1 MRAIRQQEHGVPEG
15 LWRGPHGRVV
25 VGIFSLAF
33 FVAFE
38 SLAVATVMPAV
49 ADDLGGLGLYALAFA
64 APIAVGIVSMTIAGP
79 LMDRRGPGLGLR
91 LGVAVFVGGLLVA
104 GLAPTMPVFLAG
116 RAVQGLGMGFV
127 GVGLYVV
134 IGQTFHED
142 LRSRV
147 FTVVTSAWVLPALV
161 GPFVAGAITDLVG
174 WRWVFLAV
182 PVIAVV
188 SVALI
193 WEALDA
199 IDGDPDVLVERCRV
213 GWGAFVALGVV
224 AVSVGGQRTVP
235 WWPVV
240 VVAGATVTLR
250 YASRLLPAGA
260 WRARRGLPVVVFTR
274 SLLCAAFLGAET
286 YIPLSLVQH
295 RDLSVT
301 RAGLLLTSAA
311 VLWFGGAWL
320 AAHVPA
326 LASKPLRVRLG
337 AVCVLI
343 GVGAGFMTLVPWV
356 PVQVVTAAWAVGGLG
371 MGIAVSTLG
380 VLMLDHS
387 TTAEQGA
394 NSAAMQTSDAVLES
408 LVLAL
413 GSAVFAVM
421 LAEHEQAGYL
431 LVFGAAEAVA
441 VLAVLA
447 SWRVSASAS

>member
-1 MRAIRQQEHGVPEG
+1 MQAIRQHELGRADR
-15 LWRGPHGRVV
+15 LWTGPHGRVV
-25 VGIFSLAF
+25 LGIFSLAF
-33 FVAFE
+33 LVAFE

-49 ADDLGGLGLYALAFA
+49 ADELGGLRLYALAFA
-64 APIAVGIVSMTIAGP
+64 APIAVGIVSMTAAGP
-79 LMDRRGPGLGLR
+79 LMDRRGPGPGLR
-91 LGVAVFVGGLLVA
+91 LGVAVFVVGLLVA
-104 GLAPTMPVFLAG
+104 GLARSMPIFLAG

-142 LRSRV
+142 LRARV

-161 GPFVAGAITDLVG
+161 GPFIAGAVTDLVG

-182 PVIAVV
+182 PAIAVA
-188 SVALI
+188 SLGLI

-199 IDGDPDVLVERCRV
+199 IEGDAEVVVDRFRV
-213 GWGAFVALGVV
+213 VWAVIVATGVV
-224 AVSVGGQRTVP
+224 AVSVGGQRVVP

-240 VVAGATVTLR
+240 VVVAVIATLR
-250 YASRLLPAGA
+250 YASRLLPAGV
-260 WRARRGLPVVVFTR
+260 WRARRGLPVVVITR

-295 RDLSVT
+295 RALSVT

-311 VLWFGGAWL
+311 VLWFTGAWL

-326 LASKPLRVRLG
+326 LSSKPLRVRLG
-337 AVCVLI
+337 AACVLT
-343 GVGAGFMTLVPWV
+343 GVGAGFLTLLPGV
-356 PVQVVTAAWAVGGLG
+356 PVYVVTAWWAVGGLG
-371 MGIAVSTLG
+371 MGLAVSTLG

-387 TTAEQGA
+387 TPAEQGA

-413 GSAVFAVM
+413 GCVVFAIM
-421 LAEHEQAGYL
+421 LAQHEQGGYL
-431 LVFGAAEAVA
+431 LVFGAAAAVA
-441 VLAVLA
+441 ALGVLA
-447 SWRVSASAS
+447 SYRVTSPG

>member
-1 MRAIRQQEHGVPEG
+1 MTTQTHAPER
-15 LWRGPHGRVV
+15 LWTGSHGRVV

-49 ADDLGGLGLYALAFA
+49 ADELGGLRLYALSFA
-64 APIAVGIVSMTIAGP
+64 APIAVGIVSMTVAGP

-91 LGVAVFVGGLLVA
+91 LGVAVFVIGLLVA
-104 GLAPTMPVFLAG
+104 GLAPSMPVFLAG

-142 LRSRV
+142 LRARV

-161 GPFVAGAITDLVG
+161 GPFIAGAITDLAG

-182 PVIAVV
+182 PAIAVASLV
-188 SVALI
+188 LI

-199 IDGDPDVLVERCRV
+199 IEGDPEVVVDRRRA
-213 GWGAFVALGVV
+213 GWAVMVAAGVV
-224 AVSVGGQRTVP
+224 VVSVAGQRTVS
-235 WWPVV
+235 WWPAVV
-240 VVAGATVTLR
+240 LVATTVTLR
-250 YASRLLPAGA
+250 HASRLLPAGT
-260 WRARRGLPVVVFTR
+260 WRARRGLPVVVITR

-301 RAGLLLTSAA
+301 TAGLLLTSAA
-311 VLWFGGAWL
+311 VLWFSGAWL

-337 AVCVLI
+337 AVCVTT
-343 GVGAGFMTLVPWV
+343 GVGAGFLTLVPWV
-356 PVQVVTAAWAVGGLG
+356 PVYVVAVAWGIGGLG

-387 TTAEQGA
+387 TPAEQGA

-408 LVLAL
+408 LVLAF
-413 GSAVFAVM
+413 GSVVFAVM

-431 LVFGAAEAVA
+431 LVFGGAVA
-441 VLAVLA
+441 VAALGVLT
-447 SWRVSASAS
+447 SSRVTSSAS

>member
-1 MRAIRQQEHGVPEG
+1 MHAIRQHGHGVSER
-15 LWRGPHGRVV
+15 LWTGPHGRVV

-49 ADDLGGLGLYALAFA
+49 ADELGGLGSFALAFA
-64 APIAVGIVSMTIAGP
+64 APIAVGIVSMTVAGP

-91 LGVAVFVGGLLVA
+91 LGVAVFVVGLLVA
-104 GLAPTMPVFLAG
+104 GLAPSMPVFLAG

-142 LRSRV
+142 LRARV

-161 GPFVAGAITDLVG
+161 GPFVAGAVTDLVG

-182 PVIAVV
+182 PVIAVA
-188 SVALI
+188 SLALI

-199 IDGDPDVLVERCRV
+199 IEGDPEVVVDRRRV
-213 GWGAFVALGVV
+213 VWAAIVATGVV
-224 AVSVGGQRTVP
+224 AVSVGGHRTVP

-240 VVAGATVTLR
+240 VAAAVIVTLR

-260 WRARRGLPVVVFTR
+260 WRARRGLPVVVITR

-311 VLWFGGAWL
+311 VLWFSGAWL

-326 LASKPLRVRLG
+326 LSSKPLRVRLG
-337 AVCVLI
+337 AACVLT
-343 GVGAGFMTLVPWV
+343 GVGAGFLTLVPWV
-356 PVQVVTAAWAVGGLG
+356 PVCVVAAAWAVGGLG

-387 TTAEQGA
+387 TPAEQGA

-413 GSAVFAVM
+413 GSVVFAIM
-421 LAEHEQAGYL
+421 LAEHEQVGYL
-431 LVFGAAEAVA
+431 LVFGAAAGVA
-441 VLAVLA
+441 ASGVLT
-447 SWRVSASAS
+447 SWRVTSAG

>member
-1 MRAIRQQEHGVPEG
+1 MTTVDPAPER
-15 LWRGPHGRVV
+15 LWTGPHGRVV
-25 VGIFSLAF
+25 VGIFALAF

-49 ADDLGGLGLYALAFA
+49 ADELGGLSLYALAFA
-64 APIAVGIVSMTIAGP
+64 APIAVGIVSMTVAGP

-91 LGVAVFVGGLLVA
+91 LGVAVFVVGLLVA
-104 GLAPTMPVFLAG
+104 GLAPSMPVFLAG

-142 LRSRV
+142 LRARV

-161 GPFVAGAITDLVG
+161 GPFIAGAITDLVG

-182 PVIAVV
+182 PAIAVA
-188 SVALI
+188 SLALI

-199 IDGDPDVLVERCRV
+199 IQGDPGVAVDRRRA
-213 GWGAFVALGVV
+213 GWAVVVAAGVV
-224 AVSVGGQRTVP
+224 AVSVAGQRAVS
-235 WWPVV
+235 WWPAVV
-240 VVAGATVTLR
+240 LVAVGVTLR

-260 WRARRGLPVVVFTR
+260 WRARPGLPVVVVTR

-301 RAGLLLTSAA
+301 TAGLLLTSAA
-311 VLWFGGAWL
+311 VLWFSGAW
-320 AAHVPA
+320 ASAHVPA

-337 AVCVLI
+337 AACVLT
-343 GVGAGFMTLVPWV
+343 GVGAGFLTLVPWV
-356 PVQVVTAAWAVGGLG
+356 PVYVVAAAWGVGGLG

-413 GSAVFAVM
+413 GSVVFAVM

-431 LVFGAAEAVA
+431 LVFGGAAAVA
-441 VLAVLA
+441 AMGVLT
-447 SWRVSASAS
+447 SWRVTASSS

>member
-1 MRAIRQQEHGVPEG
+1 MHATRQHDHGVSGG
-15 LWRGPHGRVV
+15 LWTGPHGRVV

-49 ADDLGGLGLYALAFA
+49 ADELGGLGSYALAFA
-64 APIAVGIVSMTIAGP
+64 APIAVGIVSMTVAGP

-91 LGVAVFVGGLLVA
+91 LGVAVFVVGLLVA
-104 GLAPTMPVFLAG
+104 GLAPSMPVFLAG
-116 RAVQGLGMGFV
+116 RAVQGLGMGCI

-134 IGQTFHED
+134 IGQTFHQD
-142 LRSRV
+142 LRARV

-161 GPFVAGAITDLVG
+161 GPLVAGAVTDLVG

-182 PVIAVV
+182 PTIAVA
-188 SVALI
+188 SLALI

-199 IDGDPDVLVERCRV
+199 IEGDPEVVVDRRRV
-213 GWGAFVALGVV
+213 VWAAIVAAGVV
-224 AVSVGGQRTVP
+224 AVSVGGHRTVP

-240 VVAGATVTLR
+240 VAAAVVVTLR

-260 WRARRGLPVVVFTR
+260 WRARRGLPVVVITR

-301 RAGLLLTSAA
+301 RAGLLLTGAA
-311 VLWFGGAWL
+311 VLWFSGAWL

-326 LASKPLRVRLG
+326 LSSKPLRVRLG
-337 AVCVLI
+337 AACVMT
-343 GVGAGFMTLVPWV
+343 GVGAGFLTLVPWV
-356 PVQVVTAAWAVGGLG
+356 PVHVVAAAWAVGGLG

-387 TTAEQGA
+387 TPAEQGA

-413 GSAVFAVM
+413 GSVVFAIM

-431 LVFGAAEAVA
+431 LVFGAAAAVA
-441 VLAVLA
+441 ALGVLT
-447 SWRVSASAS
+447 SWRVTSAG